1 MRDFGRP
8 ARFAQLNLHRS
19 RMDAKKSAQR
29 WRMVVLCTLGAEA
42 AMNLL
47 LLLALALPL
56 GCLALLSLLAF
67 LGVLAIAGALH
78 VVGAIKIGLGLAGR
92 GSADGG
98 QEQWRGMV
106 RDAHP
111 EQVKKAGRSA
121 RVVLVNVVV
130 ASTISVVLLPWRP
143 AQSQDPHER
152 TARGVMTEQV
162 RKVYSDSIEA
172 CYQEAGR
179 AARGPAFLD
188 CLKRQVRSEEAALDA
203 VYNARIAYLG
213 SLSELAAT
221 LRNAQTAW
229 LHFRDA
235 NCAYIRAV
243 ERAHADE
250 SFQDCVLR
258 STVSRRVELRWSVGD

>member
-1 MRDFGRP
+1 
-8 ARFAQLNLHRS
+8 
-19 RMDAKKSAQR
+19 MDAKKSAQR
-29 WRMVVLCTLGAEA
+29 WRIAVLCTLGAEA

-47 LLLALALPL
+47 LSLALAFPL
-56 GCLALLSLLAF
+56 GCLALLTLLAL

-78 VVGAIKIGLGLAGR
+78 VVDAIKIGLGLAGR

-106 RDAHP
+106 RDTHP

-121 RVVLVNVVV
+121 RVVLVVV
-130 ASTISVVLLPWRP
+130 ASTISVVLLPWHP
-143 AQSQDPHER
+143 AQSQEKDPHER

-162 RKVYSDSIEA
+162 RKVYSDAIEA

-179 AARGPAFLD
+179 VARGPAFLD
-188 CLKRQVRSEEAALDA
+188 CLKQQVRSEEAALDA

-258 STVSRRVELRWSVGD
+258 STVSRKVELRWSVGD